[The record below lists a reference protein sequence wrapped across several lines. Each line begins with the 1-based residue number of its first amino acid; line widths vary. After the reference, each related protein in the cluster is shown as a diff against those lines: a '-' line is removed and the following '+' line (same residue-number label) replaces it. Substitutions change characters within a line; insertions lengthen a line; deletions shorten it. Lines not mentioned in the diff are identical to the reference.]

1 VTDPAA
7 TARRSTIAALGW
19 VPFAVVALIQIASK
33 LTGPEDLERVT
44 KALCMPLLAVA
55 AVVVLVA
62 AGRRPASIVV
72 VALLGLA
79 LLSSWLGDVL
89 IDGSIA
95 AGLGSFLAAHV
106 AWLALFLLAFRR
118 RISWWALLLVPW
130 YAALVILLA
139 PTAGALL
146 VPVLVY
152 GIALGGM
159 AATATRG
166 NRFTIAGGILFVVSD
181 TVLALQL
188 FTGIVGGRTADFVV
202 MLTYLAAQTLLVLG
216 VLARLVAWPMASS
229 SGSAPGTSRTR
240 SSRASRSPG

>member
-1 VTDPAA
+1 VPGSGASA
-7 TARRSTIAALGW
+7 RSTVAAIGW
-19 VPFAVVALIQIASK
+19 VPFSVVALVQLGAK
-33 LTGPEDLERVT
+33 LVGDETADHVS
-44 KALCMPLLAVA
+44 KALCVPLLTLA

-62 AGRRPASIVV
+62 SGRRPASITV

-95 AGLGSFLAAHV
+95 AGLGSFLAAHL
-106 AWLALFLLAFRR
+106 AYLALFLVAFRR

-139 PTAGALL
+139 PTTGSLL

-166 NRFTIAGGILFVVSD
+166 NRSTVVGGILFVVSD

-188 FTGIVGGRTADFVV
+188 FTGIVSGRTADFVV
-202 MLTYLAAQTLLVLG
+202 MLTYLAAQSLLVLG
-216 VLARLVAWPMASS
+216 VLSRLVAWPMASS

-240 SSRASRSPG
+240 RSRASRSPG